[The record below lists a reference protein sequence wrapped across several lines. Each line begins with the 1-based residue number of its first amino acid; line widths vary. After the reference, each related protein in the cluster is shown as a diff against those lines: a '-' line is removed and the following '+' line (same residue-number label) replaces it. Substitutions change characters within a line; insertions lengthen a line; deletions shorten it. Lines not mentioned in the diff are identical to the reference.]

1 MSRILVTGASG
12 FIGQTLCKTLSKSGR
27 LVRGTVRSHNSIS
40 EDTKAEYINVEDINI
55 EKNWRGILDDIDC
68 IVHCAGKAHVMNE
81 TKTNMLNSYRLANV
95 ESTRKLAVKAA
106 EAGVKKLIF
115 LSSIKVNG
123 EETTYKK
130 KNTNSNSQKQHMFS
144 IHDTPDPKDPYAIS
158 KFEAEKVLWEV
169 SAKTQLQVTVV
180 RLPLVYGQNVKGNL
194 ARLIKMVKLGVP
206 LPFSTVKNQRSMIG
220 LENLVDLIIRCI
232 DHSSAAGKTLL
243 VSDGEDL
250 STPDLV
256 NYIANSLGLS
266 ARLFPIPI
274 SLLKF
279 GGYMLNRKSEI
290 NRLVGSLRIDS
301 GYTKEILNW
310 TPPVSVIDG
319 IKKMVESSKFKNY

>member
-1 MSRILVTGASG
+1 MARILVTGASG

-130 KNTNSNSQKQHMFS
+130 KK
-144 IHDTPDPKDPYAIS
+144 Y
-158 KFEAEKVLWEV
+158 E
-169 SAKTQLQVTVV
+169 
-180 RLPLVYGQNVKGNL
+180 
-194 ARLIKMVKLGVP
+194 
-206 LPFSTVKNQRSMIG
+206 
-220 LENLVDLIIRCI
+220 
-232 DHSSAAGKTLL
+232 
-243 VSDGEDL
+243 
-250 STPDLV
+250 
-256 NYIANSLGLS
+256 
-266 ARLFPIPI
+266 
-274 SLLKF
+274 
-279 GGYMLNRKSEI
+279 
-290 NRLVGSLRIDS
+290 
-301 GYTKEILNW
+301 
-310 TPPVSVIDG
+310 
-319 IKKMVESSKFKNY
+319 FK

>member
-1 MSRILVTGASG
+1 MSRILVTGATG
-12 FIGQTLCKTLSKSGR
+12 FIGQALCKTLSKSGR

-55 EKNWRGILDDIDC
+55 AKNWKDVLDDIDC
-68 IVHCAGKAHVMNE
+68 IVHCAGRAHVMNE
-81 TKTNMLNSYRLANV
+81 TKTNVLNTYRLANV

-130 KNTNSNSQKQHMFS
+130 KNTNSNNQKQDVFS
-144 IHDTPDPKDPYAIS
+144 INDTPNPKDPYAIS

-180 RLPLVYGQNVKGNL
+180 RLPLVYGPNVKGNL

-206 LPFSTVKNQRSMIG
+206 LPISTVKNQRSMIG
-220 LENLVDLIIRCI
+220 LENLVDLLICCI
-232 DHSSAAGKTLL
+232 DHPEASGKTFLA
-243 VSDGEDL
+243 SDGEDL
-250 STPDLV
+250 SSPDLIKL
-256 NYIANSLGLS
+256 IASS
-266 ARLFPIPI
+266 MEQKAYLFPIPLF
-274 SLLKF
+274 LLKSLCLIF
-279 GGYMLNRKSEI
+279 GKQKEI
-290 NRLVGSLRIDS
+290 SRLTGSLRVDNS
-301 GYTKEILNW
+301 YTKEILNW
-310 TPPVSVIDG
+310 TPPYSVKEG
-319 IKKMVESSKFKNY
+319 IKRMVIANNK